1 MVSEAT
7 IHRALARLGLH
18 RRRAVSDPLPWPDES
33 DGKEAS
39 PNGQSADGN
48 ATEEESHSPHESGSS
63 ANVDRV
69 KTGVDVVDEG
79 GCEGAPEETSSEL
92 LPDVAVSEFTV
103 DRDPDDRS
111 GDRAMA
117 RVGQLDD
124 ATPLFGNRQ
133 TLRQVGVLM
142 AVPLLV
148 QSGLLGTFSTVYH
161 SLSPA
166 FYGLRTMVVILFLSA
181 LLRIKRP
188 EHFKEYNPQELG
200 HLFGLD
206 RAHEVK
212 TVRRKL
218 TELAGRNRAREL
230 MFAVAQR
237 RIDDDPDRVAFLYID
252 GHVREYYGRQPLAKT
267 KKSQKQ
273 VAKAG
278 ATDNW
283 VHDAEGEPLLVV
295 TSEMNEGLTQVLEP
309 ILKEVKEL
317 VGDRRPTV
325 IFDRG
330 GFSPKLFALIVR
342 LGFEVMTY
350 RKGKTSPWPLSH
362 FGEQEFVVEGRSY
375 RYQVAERSRVKVGRL
390 RPKRKKERRSLGPQF
405 YWMREVRVL
414 REDGRQT
421 AILTTRQD
429 LDTAEVPYRQ
439 FNRWRQE
446 NFFKYMG
453 VEYELDALV
462 EYQVQDILEG
472 VDHPNPARRPLER
485 ALAQAQLRVQRLK
498 SQLGEAVAER
508 EKSSQRTVRGFRIAY
523 ASLRSELVEAEQQV
537 SELRRQLADLP
548 KRIPADDLKTLTTEK
563 KLIVDTI
570 KMAAYQAE
578 SKLLELLRE
587 HYPRVDNEGRTL
599 LQAAFQSTGR
609 LEVRENEL
617 FVELVPQSSPHKTE
631 AIRALCDKINALS
644 ATFPGTCLRLRFAV
658 QPHKPII

>member
-1 MVSEAT
+1 MKFVAVNLRMSGLATQEEIAQAFGHSVITQRRWEKRFQEDGLDGLGKKTRGRPRTVPETCDTMLRKWFSEGVSNIEMARRLMVSEAT

-206 RAHEVK
+206 RAPEVK

-252 GHVREYYGRQPLAKT
+252 GHVREYYG
-267 KKSQKQ
+267 
-273 VAKAG
+273 
-278 ATDNW
+278 
-283 VHDAEGEPLLVV
+283 
-295 TSEMNEGLTQVLEP
+295 
-309 ILKEVKEL
+309 
-317 VGDRRPTV
+317 
-325 IFDRG
+325 
-330 GFSPKLFALIVR
+330 
-342 LGFEVMTY
+342 
-350 RKGKTSPWPLSH
+350 
-362 FGEQEFVVEGRSY
+362 
-375 RYQVAERSRVKVGRL
+375 
-390 RPKRKKERRSLGPQF
+390 
-405 YWMREVRVL
+405 
-414 REDGRQT
+414 
-421 AILTTRQD
+421 
-429 LDTAEVPYRQ
+429 
-439 FNRWRQE
+439 
-446 NFFKYMG
+446 
-453 VEYELDALV
+453 
-462 EYQVQDILEG
+462 
-472 VDHPNPARRPLER
+472 
-485 ALAQAQLRVQRLK
+485 
-498 SQLGEAVAER
+498 
-508 EKSSQRTVRGFRIAY
+508 
-523 ASLRSELVEAEQQV
+523 
-537 SELRRQLADLP
+537 
-548 KRIPADDLKTLTTEK
+548 
-563 KLIVDTI
+563 
-570 KMAAYQAE
+570 
-578 SKLLELLRE
+578 
-587 HYPRVDNEGRTL
+587 
-599 LQAAFQSTGR
+599 
-609 LEVRENEL
+609 
-617 FVELVPQSSPHKTE
+617 
-631 AIRALCDKINALS
+631 
-644 ATFPGTCLRLRFAV
+644 
-658 QPHKPII
+658 